1 MEQLNRLKSKSEPT
15 LTVLIFV
22 TIAIGIVSGLAG
34 MFLALLL
41 HHIQH
46 VAYGYSHTL
55 AHPENFLQGVS
66 ASSIQRRIFVL
77 TFCGFLAGFGWW
89 AIYRYGKPLISIANA
104 IKSDKPHMPI
114 GTTILNALLQIITV
128 ALGSPLGREVA
139 PREVGSAFACWLCAK
154 TGLSTKDSQ
163 IMVACGSGAGLAAVY
178 NVPLGGVV
186 FILEILLCTLSWSAV
201 IPALCTCSIATAV
214 SWIGLG
220 NAPQYHIPNYPLSA
234 SLILWS
240 ILVGPI
246 FGVAAFRFHQITTA
260 ARQSAPRNW
269 RVLILCILN
278 FIVIGLLSVYF
289 PQLLG
294 NGKGPI
300 QLGFTDDLGVDLAIR
315 LLILRVL
322 IVWSSLQVGAQGGLL
337 TPSLANGVLLA
348 IALGG
353 VWSIAWPGTHA
364 GAFAVVGAAAFL
376 GAAQKM
382 PITAI
387 VLTAEFTGINFNFLV
402 PILFAVTGSVSTFRF
417 YANRQANINPN
428 QRISIP

>member
-1 MEQLNRLKSKSEPT
+1 MEQSNLQKSKSEPPII
-15 LTVLIFV
+15 VLIFV

-55 AHPENFLQGVS
+55 EHPENFLQGVT
-66 ASSIQRRIFVL
+66 ASTAERRISVL
-77 TFCGFLAGFGWW
+77 TLCGFIAGFGWW
-89 AIYRYGKPLISIANA
+89 AIYRYGRPLVSIANA
-104 IKSDKPHMPI
+104 IKSDKPQMPI
-114 GTTILNALLQIITV
+114 GTTMLNALLQIIAV

-139 PREVGSAFACWLCAK
+139 PREVGAAFACWLSAK
-154 TGLSTKDSQ
+154 TGLSIRDSQ
-163 IMVACGSGAGLAAVY
+163 IMVACGAGAGLAAVY
-178 NVPLGGVV
+178 NVPLGGVI
-186 FILEILLCTLSWSAV
+186 FILETLLGTLSWSAV

-220 NAPQYHIPNYPLSA
+220 NGPQYHLPHYPLSS

-240 ILVGPI
+240 IIVGPI

-260 ARQSAPRNW
+260 ARKFAPRNW
-269 RVLILCILN
+269 HVLILCILN
-278 FIVIGLLSVYF
+278 FIGIGLLAVYF
-289 PQLLG
+289 PELLG

-300 QLGFTDDLGVDLAIR
+300 QLGFTDNLGVDLAIR
-315 LLILRVL
+315 LLILRVF
-322 IVWSSLQVGAQGGLL
+322 IVWSSLQVGTQGGLL

-353 VWSIAWPGTHA
+353 LWSIVWPGTDA

-376 GAAQKM
+376 AAAQRM

-417 YANRQANINPN
+417 YENRQAHTPSK
-428 QRISIP
+428 QSISTP